1 MARPNAVLERQ
12 RLGEEEWA
20 RRYEY
25 NKRWRCET
33 TTSAV
38 ERILGETVMSGRTDM
53 MLREAIL
60 NFVHYNTMLGADLR
74 G

>member
-1 MARPNAVLERQ
+1 MARPNAVLERR
-12 RLGEEEWA
+12 RLGEDGWA

-33 TTSAV
+33 TISAV
-38 ERILGETVMSGRTDM
+38 KRIFGEAIMSRRTDM
-53 MLREAIL
+53 MLREATL
-60 NFVHYNTMLGADLR
+60 KFVQYNTMLGADSR